1 MDIKSHIQKDRIA
14 AMRAHEPEK
23 KAVLDYI
30 LGEIQKKE
38 KDPSAKGDFAVASIS
53 AYVKS
58 LREFIDQHGATRP
71 DEAAKYRREIEIL
84 NAYLPR
90 QLSDEEIKT
99 AVAEIQSTGETRKGM
114 IMKALKEKHGAALDG
129 RRATALLDE
138 MGIK

>member
-1 MDIKSHIQKDRIA
+1 MDIKAQIQKDRIE
-14 AMRAHEPEK
+14 AMKSRDADK
-23 KAVLDYI
+23 KGVLDYI

-38 KDPSAKGDFAVASIS
+38 KDPSAKGDVAVASIV

-71 DEAAKYRREIEIL
+71 EEAAKYQKEIEVL
-84 NAYLPR
+84 AAYLPK
-90 QLSDEEIKT
+90 QLSDDEIRAAIT
-99 AVAEIQSTGETRKGM
+99 EIQASGESRKGM
-114 IMKALKEKHGAALDG
+114 IMKALKEKHGAALEG

>member
-1 MDIKSHIQKDRIA
+1 MDIKAQIQKDRID
-14 AMRAHEPEK
+14 AMRSREADK

-38 KDPSAKGDFAVASIS
+38 KDPSAKGDVAVASIA
-53 AYVKS
+53 AYLKS
-58 LREFIDQHGATRP
+58 LREFIDQHGASRP
-71 DEAAKYRREIEIL
+71 DEATKYQREIGIL
-84 NAYLPR
+84 SAYLPK
-90 QLSDEEIKT
+90 QLTDDEIRT
-99 AVAEIQSTGETRKGM
+99 AVSEIQATGESRKGM